1 MQNVHIIC
9 LIDIFNARNDHISSQ
24 VSETHQNSARLY
36 ITIFQHFQKNLYPG
50 ADTSCMLHERLLH
63 LTTRR
68 IVTFTHLSIKRL

>member
-24 VSETHQNSARLY
+24 VSETHQNSARL
-36 ITIFQHFQKNLYPG
+36 HFQKNLYPG